1 MSEDV
6 KKLYRRPK
14 HGMIAGVAAGFAEYF
29 NIDVTLMR
37 IIFVVLAF
45 VTGGAA
51 IIVYIVF
58 AIVMPIDP
66 TEKDTPG
73 TSKDSKSDKDPVDEP
88 SGIMRDKRAGVA
100 NYFGIVLIIV
110 GIWVL
115 LSEVFP
121 EIRWF
126 RWELVWP
133 AALVVAGVWLII
145 RSRKS

>member
-14 HGMIAGVAAGFAEYF
+14 QGMIAGVAAGFAGYF

-51 IIVYIVF
+51 IIAYIIF

-66 TEKDTPG
+66 SEIDAVKD
-73 TSKDSKSDKDPVDEP
+73 SKDSTIGNNSVHEP

-100 NYFGIVLIIV
+100 NYFGILLIIV

-133 AALVVAGVWLII
+133 TALVIAGVWFIF
-145 RSRKS
+145 RSKRS

>member
-1 MSEDV
+1 MSEGI

-14 HGMIAGVAAGFAEYF
+14 QGMIAGVAAGFAEYF
-29 NIDVTLMR
+29 NVDVTLMR

-51 IIVYIVF
+51 IIAYIVF

-66 TEKDTPG
+66 SDSDNTAKS
-73 TSKDSKSDKDPVDEP
+73 SKDSE
-88 SGIMRDKRAGVA
+88 SGDTSNESTSITQDKRAGLA

-133 AALVVAGVWLII
+133 AVLVIAGVWFIV
-145 RSRKS
+145 RSKKS